1 MNEYVVNYLKK
12 DIEGYYFDKR
22 NNEYKLKGV
31 CCSFDRT
38 RKDKALKQAKLEP
51 VSFVKVYSYV
61 NEFLE
66 LVREEN
72 GFTEKNIKIDT
83 IKLDGKEHIIIDN
96 GILVTVGLM
105 KTIKEDMSIQ
115 KRLKH
120 SGLKRKQLR
129 KTKVMA

>member
-61 NEFLE
+61 NEFLG

-83 IKLDGKEHIIIDN
+83 IKLDGKEHIIIDLSL
-96 GILVTVGLM
+96 IHISEPTRR
-105 KTIKEDMSIQ
+105 S
-115 KRLKH
+115 
-120 SGLKRKQLR
+120 
-129 KTKVMA
+129 

>member
-61 NEFLE
+61 NEFLG

-72 GFTEKNIKIDT
+72 GCLLYTSPSPRDRT
-83 IKLDGKEHIIIDN
+83 RSR
-96 GILVTVGLM
+96 M
-105 KTIKEDMSIQ
+105 PS
-115 KRLKH
+115 
-120 SGLKRKQLR
+120 S
-129 KTKVMA
+129 A